1 MRTHAASCEEP
12 EAGGFAPPCRPPR
25 RKLAL
30 PTLTRKPINWDSREA
45 MESSF
50 SRVFPIPPS
59 CRKAPPRRRSNIA
72 EKSAEK
78 SALAMILGLYRSD
91 NFRKPSLTPPPPTF
105 PPQLGAFPNSRERPQ
120 MAGQK
125 RANFIPR
132 NSEKARLAFF
142 DQGFRRS
149 RRGGRTPMRAKSPD
163 SRPRPPEG
171 ERSNSSFPA
180 PINTR
185 KPRIRPSPSFETSAQ
200 TTSSL
205 PQSEG
210 EPRNARRDSASDG
223 GAPHPAVPQRPGD
236 KICGTSSRCV
246 TRSDS
251 GYIRGTAPRRA
262 ASPSAR
268 ADRVGSV
275 VYSDLVVKRCIGRR
289 RRPPCPSAARRK
301 GRM

>member
-91 NFRKPSLTPPPPTF
+91 NFRKPSLTPPPPRFLHNWARSQTDANGRRW
-105 PPQLGAFPNSRERPQ
+105 PD
-120 MAGQK
+120 K
-125 RANFIPR
+125 RRADSISR
-132 NSEKARLAFF
+132 NSEKARLASF

-149 RRGGRTPMRAKSPD
+149 RREGRTPMQAKSPD

-210 EPRNARRDSASDG
+210 EPHNARRDGASDG
-223 GAPHPAVPQRPGD
+223 GAPHPAVPQRSGD
-236 KICGTSSRCV
+236 KICGTSSRRAA
-246 TRSDS
+246 RSDS
-251 GYIRGTAPRRA
+251 GCIRGTAPRRA
-262 ASPSAR
+262 ASPSVR

>member
-1 MRTHAASCEEP
+1 M
-12 EAGGFAPPCRPPR
+12 
-25 RKLAL
+25 
-30 PTLTRKPINWDSREA
+30 
-45 MESSF
+45 
-50 SRVFPIPPS
+50 
-59 CRKAPPRRRSNIA
+59 
-72 EKSAEK
+72 
-78 SALAMILGLYRSD
+78 
-91 NFRKPSLTPPPPTF
+91 F
-105 PPQLGAFPNSRERPQ
+105 PPQLGALPNGCERTQ

-125 RANFIPR
+125 RANSIPR
-132 NSEKARLAFF
+132 NSGKARLASFE
-142 DQGFRRS
+142 QGFRRS

-210 EPRNARRDSASDG
+210 EPHNARRDGASDG

-236 KICGTSSRCV
+236 KICGTSSRRA

-275 VYSDLVVKRCIGRR
+275 VYSDLVVKRCVGRWR
-289 RRPPCPSAARRK
+289 HPPRPSAARRK